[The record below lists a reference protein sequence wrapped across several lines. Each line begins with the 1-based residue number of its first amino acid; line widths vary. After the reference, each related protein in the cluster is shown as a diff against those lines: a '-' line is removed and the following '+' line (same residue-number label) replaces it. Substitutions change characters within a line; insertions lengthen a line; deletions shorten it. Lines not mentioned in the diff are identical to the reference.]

1 MPLAADAKTET
12 RRTAA
17 TRFSPAISVTCGLIV
32 AIVVFLFHVP
42 FGKSDYLLNDSADY
56 LRAAHAPFTG
66 TYLNTDSASPAQLFA
81 LRNDQVFR
89 AHPWDYLY
97 ARADNA
103 SLRHFH
109 APLSFYPMHAVA
121 VITPH
126 DRYQRTLSSTVTA
139 LTCGVIAYGLI
150 AFQVPVVV
158 AVVLALVT
166 GIQSRYIEVSID
178 PSPHGWYM
186 LFAVLFLFSFAWY
199 LQDRRFKVLALSS
212 IFLAFA
218 FATLEFSLELV
229 ASVPFAL
236 ACLWIMQRRPL
247 ADLKTLIVSLLKAM
261 PVFCLAT
268 FLLWPGGWLRGGYLE
283 SYGITGATLLLKNKA
298 AFGERLTVQDL
309 YHKLFAMHEALLLL
323 LLFFTLAS
331 LILLVRRKLSVAT
344 VVFCAYTVVAFGL
357 GVADHFRLDTY
368 ISETLLFLFV
378 SSALLLGDIFSSLS
392 AGLRRIAMSTS
403 VAVLLVIGIQEIVA
417 HQPIALY
424 QPLIKP
430 ILAGV
435 AAEVPAGNSILV
447 NDNWEAYSLYLPQY
461 KFEQTTSKTDLTPR
475 SAERAKGI
483 RYFLL
488 DDSAPPVPNVTLLRT
503 LPSYLP
509 GHTVHLFVER

>member
-1 MPLAADAKTET
+1 MPFAAEAETET
-12 RRTAA
+12 ARASEK
-17 TRFSPAISVTCGLIV
+17 RFSPTISITCALVV
-32 AIVVFLFHVP
+32 ALLVFLFHVP

-56 LRAAHAPFTG
+56 LRAAHAPFSG

-81 LRNDQVFR
+81 LRNDKVFR
-89 AHPWDYLY
+89 SHPWDYLY
-97 ARADNA
+97 ARGDNA

-109 APLSFYPMHAVA
+109 SPLSFYPMHAVA
-121 VITPH
+121 VLTPH
-126 DRYQRTLSSTVTA
+126 DRYQRMLSSAVTA

-150 AFQVPVVV
+150 AFQAPVVL
-158 AVVLALVT
+158 AFVLALVA
-166 GIQSRYIEVSID
+166 GVQSRYIEVSID

-199 LQDRRFKVLALSS
+199 MRDRRFSVLALSS

-229 ASVPFAL
+229 VSVPFAL
-236 ACLWIMQRRPL
+236 ACLWIMQRRSL
-247 ADLKTLIVSLLKAM
+247 ADLKTLILSLLKAI
-261 PVFCLAT
+261 PVFCFAT

-283 SYGITGATLLLKNKA
+283 SYGVTGATLLLKNNA
-298 AFGERLTVQDL
+298 AFGERLTAQDL
-309 YHKLFAMHEALLLL
+309 YHKLFATHEALLLL
-323 LLFFTLAS
+323 LIFFTLAS

-378 SSALLLGDIFSSLS
+378 SSALLLGDVFSNMA
-392 AGLRRIAMSTS
+392 AGARRIAMSAS
-403 VAVLLVIGIQEIVA
+403 VALLLVIGLQEIFA
-417 HQPIALY
+417 HQPIVLY

-430 ILAGV
+430 VLVGV
-435 AAEVPAGNSILV
+435 AAEVPPGNSILV

-461 KFEQTTSKTDLTPR
+461 QFEQTTSKTDLTPR

-483 RYFLL
+483 RYFLF
-488 DDSAPPVPNVTLLRT
+488 DDSAPPISNATLLRT

-509 GHTVHLFVER
+509 GHTVNLFLEH